1 MIDRLVSVAVPVPV
15 LGLLT
20 YSVPSGQDMPV
31 PGARVIVPLGP
42 RQLIGVVVGHLS
54 AVDVAFKVK
63 DIVRVLDA
71 EAFVPAD
78 VVKLTGWV
86 SDYYLAGPGATL
98 SAALPP
104 RGLANRVARFK
115 TVRVVTLTDRGM
127 VRLKADTTAVDVAS
141 GFPVR
146 RSPGEGGSRTLPG
159 LGPKQVQALRLLAD
173 APDGRPVPEL
183 AAAGIAAATISRL
196 AGLGYVAIRNERVDR
211 DPFEHAVG
219 AHTPDAGGSRRPL
232 TAEQQVAMEQLR
244 PLAAARAFR
253 VALIHGVTGSGKTE
267 IYLQLADAVRGART
281 PETV

>member
-115 TVRVVTLTDRGM
+115 TVRVVTLTERGM

-159 LGPKQVQALRLLAD
+159 LGRSKCRPCGCWRMRPMAARCQSWQQQALPLPPFRAWPGSAML
-173 APDGRPVPEL
+173 PS
-183 AAAGIAAATISRL
+183 ATN
-196 AGLGYVAIRNERVDR
+196 AWTA
-211 DPFEHAVG
+211 
-219 AHTPDAGGSRRPL
+219 TPLSMP
-232 TAEQQVAMEQLR
+232 
-244 PLAAARAFR
+244 
-253 VALIHGVTGSGKTE
+253 S
-267 IYLQLADAVRGART
+267 ART
-281 PETV
+281 HPMRADRAGR